1 MHLDDST
8 YATQVFPTTM
18 VSNAWGRRGGVT
30 VQPAGPLSVFL
41 ISDFQLLL
49 ESLAQAIQL
58 QPQRYKLLGCASVLT
73 TPAPWGEQVPDV
85 VLLDL
90 DMDAQRGLLWL
101 KSGSHDGAPRVL
113 LFSRLGQTDLM
124 DQAILEGGRGVIGP
138 EASTDHVLRALDK
151 VGQGE
156 VWLDHAT
163 TSRLLHGQVQ
173 RVVRDAQDPVKAMLS
188 LLTDKEQCI
197 LGKLLHHGGESA
209 KVIASR
215 LFISESTLRNHLT
228 SIYEKIGV
236 RNRNGLMAHAAQIG
250 LTDHLA
256 MARLAPARNSDLKS
270 NLSKGSD

>member
-8 YATQVFPTTM
+8 YATPVFSTAM
-18 VSNAWGRRGGVT
+18 VSNAWGQRGDTAVR
-30 VQPAGPLSVFL
+30 PAGPLSVFL

-49 ESLAQAIQL
+49 ESLSQAIQL
-58 QPQRYKLLGCASVLT
+58 QPQRYKLLGCAAALT
-73 TPAPWGEQVPDV
+73 IPAPWGEQVPDV

-101 KSGSHDGAPRVL
+101 KSGCHDGAPRVL
-113 LFSRLGQTDLM
+113 LFSRLGQTALI
-124 DQAILEGGRGVIGP
+124 DQAILEGGQGVIGA

-163 TSRLLHGQVQ
+163 TSRLLHGQAQ
-173 RVVRDAQDPVKAMLS
+173 RVVRDAQDPVKTKLS
-188 LLTDKEQCI
+188 LLTDKERCI
-197 LGKLLHHGGESA
+197 LGKLLRHGGESA

-228 SIYEKIGV
+228 SIYEKMGV

-256 MARLAPARNSDLKS
+256 TARLDLASHSDPKP
-270 NLSKGSD
+270 NFSKGGD